1 MTYKPPKK
9 FYAVYTVDAISMLLF
24 KYNILYKYKNGMQ
37 LTYDI
42 KEIENWSKIDILGS
56 LL

>member
-9 FYAVYTVDAISMLLF
+9 FYAVYAVDAISILLF
-24 KYNILYKYKNGMQ
+24 KYNILCKYKNEMQ
-37 LTYDI
+37 LPYDI
-42 KEIENWSKIDILGS
+42 KEIENCSRIDILGS